1 MTISVQSIIES
12 CFEYYSTKDVYYGL
26 DEERISGSLG
36 RHHLQDKRKK
46 ALMYLG
52 EMDNASEE

>member
-26 DEERISGSLG
+26 DEERISGVLADIITRQTKESLDVSW
-36 RHHLQDKRKK
+36 R
-46 ALMYLG
+46 

>member
-12 CFEYYSTKDVYYGL
+12 CFEYHSTKDVYYGL
-26 DEERISGSLG
+26 DEERISGVLADIITRQTKESLDVSW
-36 RHHLQDKRKK
+36 R
-46 ALMYLG
+46 

>member
-12 CFEYYSTKDVYYGL
+12 CFDYLVTKDVYYGL
-26 DEERISGSLG
+26 DEERISGELADIITRQTKESLDVPW
-36 RHHLQDKRKK
+36 R
-46 ALMYLG
+46 